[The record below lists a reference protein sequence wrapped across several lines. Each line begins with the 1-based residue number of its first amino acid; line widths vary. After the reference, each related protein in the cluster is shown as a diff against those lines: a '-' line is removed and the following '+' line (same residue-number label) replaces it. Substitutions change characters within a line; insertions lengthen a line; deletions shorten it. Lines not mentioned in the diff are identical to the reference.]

1 MAWYNFIEFNYIDW
15 KKETVM
21 DKQIIPVLLR
31 SKIIGINLGNFPFGN
46 LNFCQLILALKEDLT
61 N

>member
-1 MAWYNFIEFNYIDW
+1 MTSHDIDR
-15 KKETVM
+15 KETVM